1 MIRLRCAPGIALA
14 LAWSVAAP
22 CFANDTSASLNAG
35 GLVFEKSA
43 AVQMKSE
50 VLSISPETIEVDYVF
65 ANAGPQDVTTT
76 VAFPLPELNLAEM
89 THSPVSIPSPGK
101 QNFLN
106 FKTWVNGKEIAL
118 KNDVHAVLEDG
129 RDIAGEMQRL
139 GVNIFTEKQKYMPEL
154 QGKLLKLGALVDGGY
169 GDIFPVWV
177 AKTSYY
183 WTQTFPAGK
192 ELRIEHRYSP
202 GPYESLVRE
211 AEAEWCTDEG
221 YKAVFSKLPKREGGY
236 LPAKAVRYV
245 LRTGA
250 NWAGPIGDFTLK
262 LGKGKAAFL
271 STCPI
276 EGLTLERKGSA
287 FVARAKDFT
296 PKADLNILFVFA
308 RNK

>member
-1 MIRLRCAPGIALA
+1 MRLRCAPGIALA

-22 CFANDTSASLNAG
+22 CLANDTSASLNAG

-43 AVQMKSE
+43 AIRMKSE
-50 VLSISPETIEVDYVF
+50 VLSISPDAIEVDYVF
-65 ANAGPQDVTTT
+65 ANPGDQDVTTV

-89 THSPVSIPSPGK
+89 AHSPVSIPSPGK
-101 QNFLN
+101 QNFVN

-118 KNDVHAVLEDG
+118 QSDVHAVLEDG
-129 RDIAGEMQRL
+129 RDIAGELQKL
-139 GVNIFTEKQKYMPEL
+139 GVNLFTERQQYTPEL
-154 QGKLLKLGALVDGGY
+154 QDKLLKLGALVDGGY
-169 GDIFPVWV
+169 GDIFPAWK

-183 WTQTFPAGK
+183 WTQTFPAGR

-211 AEAEWCTDEG
+211 AEAEWCTDDG
-221 YKAVFSKLPKREGGY
+221 YKAAFAKLPKREAGY
-236 LPAKAVRYV
+236 LPGKAVRYV
-245 LRTGA
+245 LTTGA

-262 LGKGKAAFL
+262 LCRGRAAFL
-271 STCPI
+271 STCPV
-276 EGLTLERKGSA
+276 EGLALKRKGST